1 MVKAYGNLEECSRTK
16 RLLGYL
22 RWVSIYVLGVWVMKQ
37 FLDLDRVK
45 VLFPLA
51 LVASAL
57 FIVESI
63 FCPGSLAAKNRA
75 ITVAKLK
82 GQSGADY
89 VLFEKND
96 LKVGWHIQRPSKTD
110 DRVHLCIP
118 AAFTTK
124 SGTVVGIY
132 AVRGKVGNR
141 KAISKS
147 IGGALLIEDGKFR
160 ILPTGGGALF
170 SQSFVGAVEKNKS
183 SLFQQF
189 QIVVSGK
196 AAKFKDKKLYQM
208 RALVQFK
215 DGRSGVIESKGDLS
229 FKDFN
234 LDLVG
239 LGVENALYTDMGAW
253 DEGWYRN
260 QESKEG
266 KIVTIGNDRSKTDK
280 QTNWLVFYD
289 HEL

>member
-1 MVKAYGNLEECSRTK
+1 
-16 RLLGYL
+16 
-22 RWVSIYVLGVWVMKQ
+22 
-37 FLDLDRVK
+37 
-45 VLFPLA
+45 
-51 LVASAL
+51 
-57 FIVESI
+57 
-63 FCPGSLAAKNRA
+63 
-75 ITVAKLK
+75 
-82 GQSGADY
+82 
-89 VLFEKND
+89 
-96 LKVGWHIQRPSKTD
+96 
-110 DRVHLCIP
+110 
-118 AAFTTK
+118 
-124 SGTVVGIY
+124 
-132 AVRGKVGNR
+132 
-141 KAISKS
+141 
-147 IGGALLIEDGKFR
+147 
-160 ILPTGGGALF
+160 LF